1 MTKPTTGGLEYVLA
15 SAYWRLGK
23 YNEQIK
29 HAKKSL
35 ELIDNNIDALNLIGI
50 GYMGINQFDAA
61 IKSFTKCI
69 RENPKELFFINN
81 RAESYRALAEQKN
94 SNGSKWGKL
103 YFEDCEKILRIVSQE
118 GEGKL
123 MYRDWYIIS
132 AANFG
137 LNRIKQARKDI
148 KKALEMFRAI
158 TDIWQM
164 DKNDYEDMKSLEYS
178 LFKSRGIKD

>member
-1 MTKPTTGGLEYVLA
+1 M
-15 SAYWRLGK
+15 
-23 YNEQIK
+23 
-29 HAKKSL
+29 
-35 ELIDNNIDALNLIGI
+35 IDNNIDALNLIGI

-137 LNRIKQARKDI
+137 LNRT
-148 KKALEMFRAI
+148 L
-158 TDIWQM
+158 
-164 DKNDYEDMKSLEYS
+164 
-178 LFKSRGIKD
+178 